1 MPKVGNVSLEC
12 VIVCDDVRKEI
23 TNKDIIIGVYA
34 GEIGVSVFPAML
46 SVAFWIEIS
55 GDVIGEQDVSLRI
68 MLGRTQL
75 TELNLHLN
83 IERIGYLSVA
93 IPPINF
99 PVAKEE
105 LLSLELKQGDK
116 WRTLKTKKI
125 IAALG

>member
-1 MPKVGNVSLEC
+1 
-12 VIVCDDVRKEI
+12 
-23 TNKDIIIGVYA
+23 
-34 GEIGVSVFPAML
+34 ML

-83 IERIGYLSVA
+83 IETIGYLSVA

-99 PVAKEE
+99 PVAKED
-105 LLSLELKQGDK
+105 LLSLEFKQGDK